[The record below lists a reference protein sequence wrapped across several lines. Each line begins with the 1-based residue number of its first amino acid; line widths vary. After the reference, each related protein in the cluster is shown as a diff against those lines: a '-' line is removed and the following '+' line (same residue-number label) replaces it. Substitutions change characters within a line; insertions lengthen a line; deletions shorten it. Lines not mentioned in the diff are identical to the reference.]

1 MATGSHRHED
11 GARPDAPAGHSAK
24 QDETIVFYP
33 EEVPVRTCD
42 LEEASFG
49 IVAPCLR
56 RSGESSRAT
65 LGTTPG
71 AGPTTPVTGLRRT
84 TSACAGLGR
93 WLTRQICSHITLGR
107 TVRGV
112 TILLADR
119 TPSAGRTGHAVHRA

>member
-11 GARPDAPAGHSAK
+11 GTRPDAPAGHSAK
-24 QDETIVFYP
+24 QDETIVSYS
-33 EEVPVRTCD
+33 EEAPAGTCD
-42 LEEASFG
+42 SAEASFG

-56 RSGESSRAT
+56 RSAAESSR
-65 LGTTPG
+65 TTIG
-71 AGPTTPVTGLRRT
+71 AGPTTPVAGLRPT

-93 WLTRQICSHITLGR
+93 WFTRQICSHITLGR

-112 TILLADR
+112 TILLADQ